1 MRQFARIFVMG
12 LLALGVAH
20 AAEDFSKL
28 SNKEFIQKAG
38 TMHDAEDVIQYR
50 LEVAKRVSK
59 IKSPKA
65 KAEFKHQVKKTAK
78 ANFAKMSTA
87 DFNKLREEVAEELS
101 KMKQEHKPQ
110 ELKKMGLAGV
120 EVCKGEEHKIWCH
133 PKHAKKGEHHK
144 GEHHKGEHHAHKKEH
159 KGEHEEHEEHGA
171 KAEHAHPAS
180 AKPAATHE

>member
-1 MRQFARIFVMG
+1 MG

-28 SNKEFIQKAG
+28 SNKQFVLKAG

-50 LEVAKRVSK
+50 LEVAKRVK
-59 IKSPKA
+59 AMKSPKA
-65 KAEFKHQVKKTAK
+65 KAEFKHQVKKAEK
-78 ANFAKMSTA
+78 ANFAKMSAA
-87 DFNKLREEVAEELS
+87 DFDKLREEVAEELS

-110 ELKKMGLAGV
+110 ELKAMGLANV
-120 EVCKGEEHKIWCH
+120 EVCKGEEHKMWCH
-133 PKHAKKGEHHK
+133 PKHAKK

-159 KGEHEEHEEHGA
+159 KGEHKEHEEHGSKAEHAPA
-171 KAEHAHPAS
+171 KAEHAEHAEHPAG